1 MMINSR
7 ARCFIVIAIFILAC
21 QNNGQQLREERSEED
36 PLQELKQRVK
46 QHPDSADLRIQ
57 LAYAYDSMGNYKEA
71 ISEMDNLIGKD
82 STNYSLWYSKG
93 QILQDSGDTSA
104 AIQAYSKAVKIY
116 PAPDALLSLANL
128 YAEQENERSLFICN
142 QIKDMSLGKEYDAHC
157 AFIAGIYYARKG
169 RYEEALELFDECI
182 RNSYTYMEAYI
193 EKGLIYFDR
202 RNYKDALK
210 IFEFVSNVNNL
221 YADAYY
227 WMGRSYE
234 MMDIRDSA
242 SLRYKQALSLDNTSV
257 EAKKGL
263 QRVSGK

>member
-1 MMINSR
+1 
-7 ARCFIVIAIFILAC
+7 
-21 QNNGQQLREERSEED
+21 
-36 PLQELKQRVK
+36 
-46 QHPDSADLRIQ
+46 
-57 LAYAYDSMGNYKEA
+57 
-71 ISEMDNLIGKD
+71 
-82 STNYSLWYSKG
+82 
-93 QILQDSGDTSA
+93 
-104 AIQAYSKAVKIY
+104 
-116 PAPDALLSLANL
+116 
-128 YAEQENERSLFICN
+128 
-142 QIKDMSLGKEYDAHC
+142 MSLGKEYDAHC

-182 RNSYTYMEAYI
+182 RNNYTYMEAYI

-210 IFEFVSNVNNL
+210 IFEFASNVNNL